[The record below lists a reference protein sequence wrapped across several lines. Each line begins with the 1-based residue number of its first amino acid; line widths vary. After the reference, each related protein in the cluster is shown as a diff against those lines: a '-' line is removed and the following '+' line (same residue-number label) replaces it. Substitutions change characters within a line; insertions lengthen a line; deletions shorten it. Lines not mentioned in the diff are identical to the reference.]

1 MKYFVKKKGIL
12 IGVIALAVAL
22 VSVISIA
29 ISGSDI
35 TSKLVDGMMRPLKS
49 VMSSFVGGLEHLY
62 GYMYE
67 YDSVVEE
74 NNELKRQLA
83 QIQDEYREYDEIIEE
98 NERLRALFKFSE
110 DHAGFQ
116 YEQAVIISWSSSN
129 WSSSFTIG
137 KGTNAGLS
145 LNDCVV
151 TEFGHLVGHITD
163 ISDTSATVTTILD
176 TTSSLGVLIYRSS
189 DTAVLEGD
197 FSLMRDNLIRL
208 AYYPDDLVLNI
219 GDTIVTSGMGDIF
232 PQNLIV
238 GYVSETVRDI
248 SGLNDYAVVRPAADF
263 ENMTHVYI
271 IKSPDKSDS

>member
-1 MKYFVKKKGIL
+1 MKKKGIL

-35 TSKLVDGMMRPLKS
+35 MSKLVDGMARPLKS
-49 VMSSFVGGLEHLY
+49 VVSSFVGGLEHLY

-67 YDSVVEE
+67 YDSIVEE

-145 LNDCVV
+145 LNDCVI
-151 TEFGHLVGHITD
+151 TEYGHLVGHITD

-197 FSLMRDNLIRL
+197 FSLMRDNLVRL
-208 AYYPDDLVLNI
+208 AYYPDDLALSI

-248 SGLNDYAVVRPAADF
+248 SGLNDYAIVQPAADF
-263 ENMTHVYI
+263 ENMTHVYV
-271 IKSPDKSDS
+271 IKTTDDADS